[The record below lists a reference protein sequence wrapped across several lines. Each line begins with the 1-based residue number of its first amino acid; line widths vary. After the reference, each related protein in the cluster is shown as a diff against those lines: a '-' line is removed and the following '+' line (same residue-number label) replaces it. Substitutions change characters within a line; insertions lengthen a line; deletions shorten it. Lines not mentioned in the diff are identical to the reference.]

1 MATALGSASTSAR
14 MIIIELSRSAATSA
28 GEKCSVMRLHD
39 LVGAQPFDVLG
50 GESKLAEDLVGVLAD
65 IGSGR
70 AHRGRGARQRGGRA
84 LEAHL
89 AERVVLDRHREPEVL
104 HLLVLEG
111 LLDIE
116 DGTARYSLGV
126 QQLHPLGAG

>member
-1 MATALGSASTSAR
+1 
-14 MIIIELSRSAATSA
+14 MIVIALSRSAATSA

-39 LVGAQPFDVLG
+39 LVGAQPFDVPG

-65 IGSGR
+65 VGSGR
-70 AHRGRGARQRGGRA
+70 AHRGRGARERGGRA
-84 LEAHL
+84 LQAHL
-89 AERVVLDRHREPEVL
+89 AERVVLNRHGQAQVL

-116 DGTARYSLGV
+116 DGTARY
-126 QQLHPLGAG
+126 